1 MGKPT
6 NQTTVPNI
14 SEVVQL
20 AIINWNLQEKKKEKG
35 RKSACSSNYIYISL
49 IFCTNESKGT

>member
-35 RKSACSSNYIYISL
+35 RKKCLQLQLYLYIIYFL
-49 IFCTNESKGT
+49 HKWE